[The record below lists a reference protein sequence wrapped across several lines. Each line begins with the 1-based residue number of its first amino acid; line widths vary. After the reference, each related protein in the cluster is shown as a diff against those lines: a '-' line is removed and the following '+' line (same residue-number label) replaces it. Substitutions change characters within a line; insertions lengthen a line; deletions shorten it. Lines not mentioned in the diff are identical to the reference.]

1 MLKRIGRNYCC
12 REKFCVNESVP
23 LQLLRM
29 WRHSFSSII
38 DGDGDGDIDS
48 PRFHQSSSQGRD
60 SWRNNESS
68 PPGPG
73 RVSNRPLRGDRRR
86 PTVYSSGYQHS
97 GKSAVQFGVRED
109 QYQGREREIEDSDF
123 LEKFK
128 LRFDRNKSENPV
140 TKESPERRDE
150 VAAAASELPPQD
162 ADEIFKKMKETG
174 LIPNAV
180 AMLDGLC
187 KDGLVQEAMKLF
199 GVMREK
205 GTLPEVVIYTA
216 VVEGFCQAQKL
227 EDAIRIFR
235 KMQGNGVTPNAFSYR
250 ILIQGLCRGKRLDS
264 AAEFCNE
271 MLEAGHSP
279 NVATFISLVDS
290 FTKEKGMEET
300 QSLITSLRQK
310 GLVFDEKS
318 VREYLEKKGP
328 FSSLVWEVLLGK
340 KAPLRSSLF

>member
-1 MLKRIGRNYCC
+1 M
-12 REKFCVNESVP
+12 NESISNSVP
-23 LQLLRM
+23 LQLLRE
-29 WRHSFSSII
+29 WRHFFSSSS
-38 DGDGDGDIDS
+38 DGDVDS
-48 PRFHQSSSQGRD
+48 PRFHQSSPHGKD
-60 SWRNNESS
+60 SWSNNATGS
-68 PPGPG
+68 PGPG

-86 PTVYSSGYQHS
+86 PPVYPSGAQHS
-97 GKSAVQFGVRED
+97 RKSAQFGVREN
-109 QYQGREREIEDSDF
+109 QYQGRETEVEDSDF

-128 LRFDRNKSENPV
+128 LGFDKNKRENPI

-150 VAAAASELPPQD
+150 AVAAAPEAPPQD

-205 GTLPEVVIYTA
+205 GTIPEVVIYTA

-227 EDAIRIFR
+227 DDAIRIFR
-235 KMQGNGVTPNAFSYR
+235 KMQGNGVTPNAFSFR
-250 ILIQGLCRGKRLDS
+250 ILIQGLCKGKRLDS
-264 AAEFCNE
+264 AAEFCYE

-279 NVATFISLVDS
+279 NVATFIGLVDIFS
-290 FTKEKGMEET
+290 KEKGLEET

-310 GLVFDEKS
+310 GLVLDEKS
-318 VREYLEKKGP
+318 VREYLEKRGP
-328 FSSLVWEVLLGK
+328 FSPLVWEALLGK
-340 KAPLRSSLF
+340 KASPRSSLF

>member
-1 MLKRIGRNYCC
+1 MLKRIGRIYSW
-12 REKFCVNESVP
+12 REKSFVNESVP

-29 WRHSFSSII
+29 WRQSFSTII
-38 DGDGDGDIDS
+38 DGDGDIDN
-48 PRFHQSSSQGRD
+48 PRFHQSSSQGGD
-60 SWRNNESS
+60 SWRNNDTSH
-68 PPGPG
+68 PGSGP
-73 RVSNRPLRGDRRR
+73 VSNRPLRGDRRR
-86 PTVYSSGYQHS
+86 PTAYSPGSQHS
-97 GKSAVQFGVRED
+97 RKSAQFGVRED
-109 QYQGREREIEDSDF
+109 QYQGRAGEVEESDF

-128 LRFDRNKSENPV
+128 FGFDRNKSENPV

-150 VAAAASELPPQD
+150 VAAAAELPPED
-162 ADEIFKKMKETG
+162 TDEIFKKMKETG

-250 ILIQGLCRGKRLDS
+250 ILIQGLCRGKRFDS

-271 MLEAGHSP
+271 MLEAGYSP
-279 NVATFISLVDS
+279 NVATFIGLVDS
-290 FTKEKGMEET
+290 FSKEKGMEET
-300 QSLITSLRQK
+300 QSLITSLREK
-310 GLVFDEKS
+310 GLVVDEKS

-328 FSSLVWEVLLGK
+328 FSSLVWEVVLGK

>member
-1 MLKRIGRNYCC
+1 MLKRIGRIYCC
-12 REKFCVNESVP
+12 REKCFVNESVP

-29 WRHSFSSII
+29 WRHSFSTII
-38 DGDGDGDIDS
+38 DGDGDIDS
-48 PRFHQSSSQGRD
+48 PRFHQSGSQGRD
-60 SWRNNESS
+60 SWRNNDAS
-68 PPGPG
+68 PPGLG

-86 PTVYSSGYQHS
+86 PTVYSPGSQHS
-97 GKSAVQFGVRED
+97 RKSGQFGVREN
-109 QYQGREREIEDSDF
+109 QYQGRESEVEDSDF

-128 LRFDRNKSENPV
+128 LRFDRNKSENPD

-150 VAAAASELPPQD
+150 VAATASELPPED

-279 NVATFISLVDS
+279 NVATFIGLVDS
-290 FTKEKGMEET
+290 FSEEKGMEET
-300 QSLITSLRQK
+300 QSLITSLREK
-310 GLVFDEKS
+310 GLVIDEKS
-318 VREYLEKKGP
+318 VRDFLEKKGP

-340 KAPLRSSLF
+340 KASLRSSLF